1 MPVNS
6 PVEPGCMNAYF
17 INLAGATDR
26 RSYLEENFRRWA
38 PASARLT
45 RIDAVD
51 SQFVESSGLT
61 GRIRSTEIA
70 CLLSHRR
77 AIAASLEEPQH
88 SLIVEDDALFGPS
101 TFAMLPTIPQLQDDS
116 TDLVFLSGMLGDL
129 GSLVGHILLRRVL
142 LKDSRIATVDLANV
156 PLSGADAYIVKRQ
169 AKDKLLM
176 LIDQVRAYDT
186 PYDLLLRNWVHSRAL
201 RAVLVF
207 PFLTMLS
214 PMAEASTNGNGNE
227 TMSTYI
233 AFRRLLAIDS
243 QHYPGDIMASIDR
256 IDPSFYD
263 NEANDLA
270 KAFRCLLSRK
280 FVFG

>member
-1 MPVNS
+1 
-6 PVEPGCMNAYF
+6 MNTYF

-26 RSYLEENFRRWA
+26 RRYLEENFRTWA
-38 PASARLT
+38 PVSANLT
-45 RIDAVD
+45 RIDALD
-51 SQFVESSGLT
+51 TRFVQSSGLS
-61 GRIRSTEIA
+61 GRIRSSEIA
-70 CLLSHRR
+70 CLLSHRK
-77 AIAASLEEPQH
+77 AIVASLEDSQH

-101 TFAMLPTIPQLQDDS
+101 TFATLPTIPHLQDDA
-116 TDLVFLSGMLGDL
+116 TDLVFLSGMLGDVS
-129 GSLVGHILLRRVL
+129 SLVGHVLLRRAL
-142 LKDSRIATVDLANV
+142 LKDSRIATVDLASV
-156 PLSGADAYIVKRQ
+156 AFSCADAYVVKARS
-169 AKDKLLM
+169 KDKLLK
-176 LIDQVRAYDT
+176 LIDQLGAYDT
-186 PYDLLLRNWVHSRAL
+186 PYDLLLRNWVHAGAL

-214 PMAEASTNGNGNE
+214 PMAEASMNGNANE

-233 AFRRLLAIDS
+233 ALRRLLAMDS

-263 NEANDLA
+263 KEADDLA

>member
-1 MPVNS
+1 MHT
-6 PVEPGCMNAYF
+6 YF

-26 RSYLEENFRRWA
+26 RSYLEENFRSWA
-38 PASARLT
+38 PASAKLT

-51 SQFVESSGLT
+51 SQFVESSGLS
-61 GRIRSTEIA
+61 GRIRSSEIA
-70 CLLSHRR
+70 CLLSHRK
-77 AIAASLEEPQH
+77 AIAASLEESQH

-101 TFAMLPTIPQLQDDS
+101 TFEKLPTIPQLQDDS
-116 TDLVFLSGMLGDL
+116 IDLVFLSAMLGDL
-129 GSLVGHILLRRVL
+129 ASLVGHVLMRRVL
-142 LKDSRIATVDLANV
+142 LKDGRIATVDLASIAF
-156 PLSGADAYIVKRQ
+156 SGADAYIVKRQ
-169 AKDKLLM
+169 SKDKLLT
-176 LIDQVRAYDT
+176 LIDQVKVYDT

-214 PMAEASTNGNGNE
+214 PMADASTNGNANE

-233 AFRRLLAIDS
+233 ALRRLLAMDS

-263 NEANDLA
+263 EESSDLA